1 MIKERTTERLTRG
14 QAGALLLSGVS
25 AFLLTGARFG
35 EFSSPL
41 QVSLAAVVSPLQGVA
56 VLAGSLFASVT
67 RGTLG
72 DAPVLLCAL
81 VMIVLSG
88 FVLPRRTSAGMGALA
103 AAAGLSISAG
113 LFFVIGGI
121 DLADLALYL
130 CMAVLAG
137 VAAYFAAE
145 ALTVFRP
152 AAGGYSEPNGCAFG
166 VCFLL
171 VTGALGSAQLWICNL
186 GVIFAGFVILQGAKR
201 YGIAGGTVCGV
212 LASAGLMLCSREL
225 GDAAAFLAL
234 SGMAAG
240 YFADFHKGAVCL
252 LFLAIQGAGQLLLGT
267 DSAAILLLLNLAA
280 GCLLYLALPVEGILE
295 QWLPEIGG
303 EEAPAGFAAVQM
315 DYLAHALAGV
325 RQNAQQI
332 ARMLERNGCRETTAQ
347 NVCEQVCRSCSRRLE
362 CWEERYEE
370 TAEAFRCAAAGD
382 GTELPEALQ
391 DCARAQTL
399 LVHMQQAQRQ
409 AALHR
414 MLSARLTESQGF
426 LFSQMELTEELLGT
440 AGQRLAVSYSRSM
453 TRKVTQLLEREG
465 YPVHTAVAYRSAE
478 GRLALELYAFADAA
492 PDGGSVRDCL
502 SDALGMELDYTEGR
516 LAGEEVRICLWE
528 RPPYGLAVFAAQ
540 SSARDEEPPG
550 DSYDQF
556 SDGRG
561 HQYLV
566 LSDGMGSG
574 RRASLDARLVL
585 SNFRRLIEMGVSMQ
599 TAVGMVNQI
608 MLTKSTEETFA
619 TLDIARI
626 SQETGETLLVKYGAA
641 PTLIQQ
647 GQVVTMY
654 QTPTF
659 PIGIVGRPEAHVT
672 RLRLEDS
679 DVIVLMSDGVEE
691 SEYAFVKQK
700 LLAGGSLQ
708 QAAQAICCKA
718 QRSAADG
725 RPDDITVLLA
735 QVRRNT
741 D

>member
-67 RGTLG
+67 QGTLG

-145 ALTVFRP
+145 ALTAFRP

-225 GDAAAFLAL
+225 GGAAAFLAL

-267 DSAAILLLLNLAA
+267 DSTAILLLLNLAA

-295 QWLPEIGG
+295 QW
-303 EEAPAGFAAVQM
+303 
-315 DYLAHALAGV
+315 
-325 RQNAQQI
+325 
-332 ARMLERNGCRETTAQ
+332 
-347 NVCEQVCRSCSRRLE
+347 
-362 CWEERYEE
+362 
-370 TAEAFRCAAAGD
+370 
-382 GTELPEALQ
+382 LPEALQ

-708 QAAQAICCKA
+708 QTAQAICCKA

>member
-67 RGTLG
+67 QGTLG

-145 ALTVFRP
+145 ALTAFRP

-186 GVIFAGFVILQGAKR
+186 GVIFAGFVLLQGAKR

-212 LASAGLMLCSREL
+212 LASAGLMLCSRGL

-267 DSAAILLLLNLAA
+267 DSTAILLLLNLAA

-332 ARMLERNGCRETTAQ
+332 ARMLERNGCRETTVQ
-347 NVCEQVCRSCSRRLE
+347 SVCEQVCRSCSRRLE

-440 AGQRLAVSYSRSM
+440 AGQRSM
-453 TRKVTQLLEREG
+453 TRKVT
-465 YPVHTAVAYRSAE
+465 
-478 GRLALELYAFADAA
+478 
-492 PDGGSVRDCL
+492 
-502 SDALGMELDYTEGR
+502 
-516 LAGEEVRICLWE
+516 
-528 RPPYGLAVFAAQ
+528 
-540 SSARDEEPPG
+540 
-550 DSYDQF
+550 
-556 SDGRG
+556 
-561 HQYLV
+561 
-566 LSDGMGSG
+566 
-574 RRASLDARLVL
+574 
-585 SNFRRLIEMGVSMQ
+585 
-599 TAVGMVNQI
+599 
-608 MLTKSTEETFA
+608 
-619 TLDIARI
+619 
-626 SQETGETLLVKYGAA
+626 
-641 PTLIQQ
+641 
-647 GQVVTMY
+647 
-654 QTPTF
+654 
-659 PIGIVGRPEAHVT
+659 
-672 RLRLEDS
+672 
-679 DVIVLMSDGVEE
+679 
-691 SEYAFVKQK
+691 
-700 LLAGGSLQ
+700 
-708 QAAQAICCKA
+708 
-718 QRSAADG
+718 
-725 RPDDITVLLA
+725 
-735 QVRRNT
+735 
-741 D
+741 